1 MYLQH
6 KPKHIYVIKTMHIG
20 MDDFC
25 IPVTLM
31 SGGRVTIPQE
41 IRDALKV
48 KDGDRIDI
56 KIPRK
61 EKEESPLARA

>member
-1 MYLQH
+1 M
-6 KPKHIYVIKTMHIG
+6 IKTMHTN
-20 MDDFC
+20 MDDFY

-48 KDGDRIDI
+48 KDGDQIEIR
-56 KIPRK
+56 IPRK

>member
-1 MYLQH
+1 
-6 KPKHIYVIKTMHIG
+6 

-41 IRDALKV
+41 IRDALRV
-48 KDGDRIDI
+48 KDGDRIEI
-56 KIPRK
+56 KIPK
-61 EKEESPLARA
+61 QKKDALADTRA

>member
-1 MYLQH
+1 
-6 KPKHIYVIKTMHIG
+6 

-48 KDGDRIDI
+48 KDGDRIEI
-56 KIPRK
+56 KIPRT
-61 EKEESPLARA
+61 EKKDMPVVAGI

>member
-1 MYLQH
+1 
-6 KPKHIYVIKTMHIG
+6 

-48 KDGDRIDI
+48 KDGDRIEI

-61 EKEESPLARA
+61 EKEESLLAKA

>member
-1 MYLQH
+1 
-6 KPKHIYVIKTMHIG
+6 

-31 SGGRVTIPQE
+31 SGGRVTTPQE

-48 KDGDRIDI
+48 KDGDQIEI
-56 KIPRK
+56 KIPKQKK
-61 EKEESPLARA
+61 EDALADTRA

>member
-1 MYLQH
+1 
-6 KPKHIYVIKTMHIG
+6 
-20 MDDFC
+20 MDDFY

-48 KDGDRIDI
+48 KDGDQIEIR
-56 KIPRK
+56 IPRK
-61 EKEESPLARA
+61 KDALDGTRA